1 MHQPVRT
8 TFKLFP
14 TNGLFG
20 SQTSSLGQQFS
31 YPVSPL
37 LTYLYDSL
45 EKYSFALV
53 RNKAF
58 SLVNIAASKQNLSVG
73 YSDVTYGK
81 FADGDIQFTFALIT
95 VPKKKA
101 TIESKYIPL
110 RSHDFLWGRSG
121 KGAEYLT
128 ITLDQQQRQRLF
140 PEIITTK
147 MLTNL
152 YNIVGMCSKSY
163 VLNPRG
169 WYSSDVYDTKALE
182 SMRTRYLTQSPNTLF
197 KNVPIGYWV
206 YNKYVWQDYSQFI
219 VPQLIDENFYRY
231 FTVNILPVLPPEL
244 NGDSLD
250 WVYRDH
256 DSGYSAY
263 IKRGLLSL
271 LMAWKTNDF
280 LTKVTDEQFSVL
292 NIFYQ
297 LMEESSFLTAEADEE
312 ALRLYHNIL
321 TVAQSEDPF
330 IRTRFQN
337 MFVDINGVVYNMITS
352 DPQLAF
358 RFGEFFK

>member
-37 LTYLYDSL
+37 LSYLYDSL
-45 EKYSFALV
+45 DKYSFALV

-58 SLVNIAASKQNLSVG
+58 SLVNITASKQNLSVG
-73 YSDVTYGK
+73 YSDITYGD
-81 FADGDIQFTFALIT
+81 FADGDIQLTFALIT
-95 VPKKKA
+95 VPKKKER
-101 TIESKYIPL
+101 IESKYIPL

-163 VLNPRG
+163 VLNPQG
-169 WYSSDVYDTKALE
+169 WYTSDVYDTRALE
-182 SMRTRYLTQSPNTLF
+182 SLRTRYLTKSPNTLF
-197 KNVPIGYWV
+197 KNVPIGYWI

-219 VPQLIDENFYRY
+219 VPELIDTNFYRY

-263 IKRGLLSL
+263 VQKGLISL
-271 LMAWKTNDF
+271 LTAWKTNDF

-292 NIFYQ
+292 NIFNQ
-297 LMEESSFLTAEADEE
+297 LLEESSFLTADADEE

-321 TVAQSEDPF
+321 TVAQSEDAF
-330 IRTRFQN
+330 IRSRFQS
-337 MFVDINGVVYNMITS
+337 MFVDIKGVVYHLITS
-352 DPQLAF
+352 DSQLAF
-358 RFGEFFK
+358 RFGELFK